1 MPTTHSPDTD
11 SSAGQPDTQALRW
24 EGHMADDVASTYGSE
39 PCAALTATPDE
50 LRLKGNRGDFRL
62 PRSAITRI
70 SRGGLYP
77 WFFKGIRIRHL
88 NTKISSNLQFR
99 TLTGKT
105 NHLLAQLK
113 TLGYPA
119 A

>member
-1 MPTTHSPDTD
+1 MPTNPPPVSDALSDGPDTH
-11 SSAGQPDTQALRW
+11 AMRW

-113 TLGYPA
+113 TLGYPTA
-119 A
+119 